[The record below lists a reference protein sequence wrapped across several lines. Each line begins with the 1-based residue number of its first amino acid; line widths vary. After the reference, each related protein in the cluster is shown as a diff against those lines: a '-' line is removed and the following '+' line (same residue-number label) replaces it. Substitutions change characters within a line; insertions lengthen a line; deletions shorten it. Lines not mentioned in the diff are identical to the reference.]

1 MFDLIENG
9 DRIAKEFFPK
19 RLPAARVNYSAW
31 TQRVE
36 VYLSNNPV
44 ALVRFRHAE
53 PVLQVPSGMPS
64 NTGAQWAK
72 LRGQLAVLIEL
83 ANERQ
88 HQKRDEVMT
97 LKPGVWGLAVDLKA
111 AWRKLMALW
120 QKPR

>member
-9 DRIAKEFFPK
+9 DRIAKEFYPK

-36 VYLSNNPV
+36 VYLSNDPV
-44 ALVRFRHAE
+44 ALARFRHAE
-53 PVLQVPSGMPS
+53 PVLQMPIGMPS
-64 NTGAQWAK
+64 NVGGQWAK

-88 HQKRDEVMT
+88 HQKRDEVVT
-97 LKPGVWGLAVDLKA
+97 LKPGMW
-111 AWRKLMALW
+111 AWPSTL
-120 QKPR
+120 KPRGAR